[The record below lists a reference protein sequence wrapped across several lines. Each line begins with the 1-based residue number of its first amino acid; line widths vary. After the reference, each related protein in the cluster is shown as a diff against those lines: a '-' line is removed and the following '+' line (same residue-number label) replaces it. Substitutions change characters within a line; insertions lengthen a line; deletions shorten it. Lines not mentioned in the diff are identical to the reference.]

1 MGIKEEWILVGAG
14 PERINMA
21 DGTTAV
27 KSPSS
32 EPFTPAKDSLFHKL
46 KKQGR
51 LKSIRTRIE
60 EEPVDVEQSEPEVEE
75 ENSPLGDEPS
85 EPPMVTDMDGEAF
98 LDEMGMDLDDEQQPK
113 DVGIDELDIPARVKT
128 VLNQN
133 GIFDV
138 SEILMFSH
146 HELDSMDGIGE
157 QSLEDIE
164 DALEELGLKLEE

>member
-1 MGIKEEWILVGAG
+1 MGIKEEWIVVGAG
-14 PERINMA
+14 PERLNMA
-21 DGTTAV
+21 DGSTAV

-32 EPFTPAKDSLFHKL
+32 EPFIPAKDALFHKL

-60 EEPVDVEQSEPEVEE
+60 EDPVEVEYSE
-75 ENSPLGDEPS
+75 LEAEDENPPLDDESS
-85 EPPMVTDMDGEAF
+85 EPPMVTDMDGSAF
-98 LDEMGMDLDDEQQPK
+98 LDEMGMELEDEQKPE

-133 GIFDV
+133 GIFDL